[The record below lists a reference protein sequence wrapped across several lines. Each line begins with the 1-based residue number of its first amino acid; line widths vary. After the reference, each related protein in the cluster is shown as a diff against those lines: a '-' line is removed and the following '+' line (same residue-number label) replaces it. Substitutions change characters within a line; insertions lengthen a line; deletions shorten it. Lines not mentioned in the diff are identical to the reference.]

1 MNRLSVRWFR
11 NVVLAASL
19 TAVCWAT
26 WHHYRLFF
34 SHNTIQELQEIS
46 IGDVVHLAGVV
57 TCIDPVGERFWLQ
70 DDTGTIAIEEP
81 PGILGI
87 KTGESITVEATK
99 TAHYDAVLGPSSV
112 ALKNVKVIFTRG
124 RVLLQ
129 QPPFV
134 VPANLPEGDKSGTRI
149 QTTAIVRGI
158 STDSHSRVHL
168 AMAEFGD
175 EAEVILPRSD
185 AGLSQLVDAK
195 VHVIGVPEELR
206 DSYGAVVSRRIWVN
220 TSEDVQIEQAA
231 PQRSPL
237 YSIQDIYNNPAIRS
251 GHRLRVRGQVVARPS
266 PDSVLL
272 EDQWGAILCQI
283 LASQTIPIGSS
294 VEMAGFPS
302 RNGLRIDLSHG
313 QATEIPSTQLASTKT
328 TGIRVKEIQTVAAI
342 RDLPGARASL
352 ALPVRISGVITY
364 NDSEW
369 RQLYLQDATGGIY
382 IKYSGARTELHAG
395 EKVTVVGLT
404 NAGDFAPVI
413 VAPKF
418 LIEGPA
424 ALPSPLP
431 VTAIEVAGGMLDSQ
445 FVQVEGVIH
454 PVKIG
459 EEAAHL
465 FTFELHSS
473 LGQIHVYT
481 SFLPTYVERVRQL
494 EDARVSIRGVF
505 GTVFNSH
512 RQLIGYQL
520 LITSPQDIQ
529 VIDPAVQ
536 KPFELMPTPMGELLR
551 FSHQSRAG
559 HRVKVKGSVVMVDR
573 DSLYVEDDS
582 GGVEVYGDTGSL
594 KLGDLVEA
602 LGYPSLVG
610 RYSPV
615 IADAVFRPLGRK
627 VWTFAKTA
635 TVESILQGQ
644 YDSQLVSIEGKLLA
658 SIDGPSGKSLL
669 LQSGIHTFVAELNTT
684 DSGAEGWLPKEG
696 SVLRLTGICSAQVD
710 PNKLYLF
717 LQQQP
722 VSFKILLRSP
732 SDVTLVKAAPF
743 WNLRHAFVVLVTFAL
758 VILVVLVWVST
769 LRRRVRIQRL
779 ALQKA
784 AETAQAIEDLS
795 TAIREVST
803 EQRFNTKVSVRGS
816 EEIARLVVGFN
827 GMLSEL
833 QRSEQANGEAEAKL
847 QQQALTDELTGLPNR
862 RHLSDH
868 LSQSLAAAKRHN
880 TRMALL
886 CIDLDGFKLVNDSLG
901 HTAGDVLLVQVA
913 ERLCSRIRKSDILA
927 RFGGDEFTVVL
938 NCIKRKDDAQT
949 VAESLL
955 EGLRRPFYIEGQ
967 EITIGA
973 SIGICTFP
981 DHASDEMDLLQQA
994 DSAMYAAKRSGKNHA
1009 VFFTQD
1015 LGDSVRE
1022 RMTLEHQL
1030 RRALEDASITV
1041 HYQPEF
1047 DLVSD
1052 RLVRFEALARW
1063 THPTLGTIPPSKFIP
1078 VAEES
1083 GLIVRLG
1090 NYIMERA
1097 CAEAVGWQSLAD
1109 HPIQVAVNVSSVQ
1122 FARDSFVDEVAETL
1136 KRTGLKPN
1144 LLQIELTESAMLVG
1158 FERAAESMHR
1168 LRSIG
1173 VSFAIDDFGT
1183 GYSCLSYLPELGFDA
1198 LKIDRSFVK
1207 DLIERPETKAIV
1219 RSLVTLA
1226 QDLGM
1231 RVVAEGIETP
1241 EQLKLIKDMGGN
1253 EAQGYLLGRP
1263 APDTVAMLLLDLTL
1277 AQNNNVEST
1286 TTQNCNRIGDS
1297 NRRAS
1302 FQEVGHANV

>member
-1 MNRLSVRWFR
+1 MLG
-11 NVVLAASL
+11 ASL
-19 TAVCWAT
+19 VAVCWAT
-26 WHHYRLFF
+26 WHHFRLFF
-34 SHNTIQELQEIS
+34 SHNSIQELQEIP
-46 IGDVVHLAGVV
+46 IGDVVHLVGVV
-57 TCIDPVGERFWLQ
+57 TYIDPVGERFWLQ
-70 DDTGTIAIEEP
+70 DDTGAIAVNEP
-81 PGILGI
+81 PGILGVD
-87 KTGESITVEATK
+87 TGESITVEATK
-99 TAHYDAVLGPSSV
+99 TAHYDAFLGPSSV
-112 ALKNVKVIFTRG
+112 ALKNVKVIVTRG
-124 RVLLQ
+124 RVPLQ
-129 QPPFV
+129 RPPFV
-134 VPANLPEGDKSGTRI
+134 VPADLPEGEKSGTRI
-149 QTTAIVRGI
+149 QTTAIVRGV
-158 STDSHSRVHL
+158 STDSHSRAHL
-168 AMAEFGD
+168 AIAEFGD
-175 EAEVILPRSD
+175 EAELILPRSD

-195 VHVIGVPEELR
+195 MHVIGVPEELR
-206 DSYGAVVSRRIWVN
+206 NRYGTVVSRRIWVSTN
-220 TSEDVQIEQAA
+220 EDVQIEEPA
-231 PQRSPL
+231 PHHSPL
-237 YSIQDIYNNPAIRS
+237 YSIQEIYNNPAVRS
-251 GHRLRVRGQVVARPS
+251 GHRLRVRGQLVAKPS

-272 EDQWGAILCQI
+272 EDRWGAIQCQI

-294 VEMAGFPS
+294 VEVAGFPS
-302 RNGLRIDLSHG
+302 RTGLRIDLSHA
-313 QATEIPSTQLASTKT
+313 QATEIPPTQLASTKT
-328 TGIRVKEIQTVAAI
+328 TGIRVKEIQTVAAV
-342 RDLPGARASL
+342 RELSGARASL

-395 EKVTVVGLT
+395 ERVTVMGLT

-418 LIEGPA
+418 LIEGVG

-431 VTAIEVAGGMLDSQ
+431 VTAIEAAGGMRDSQ
-445 FVQVEGVIH
+445 FVQVQGVIH

-465 FTFELHSS
+465 FTFELYSS
-473 LGQIHVYT
+473 FGQIHVYT
-481 SFLPTYVERVRQL
+481 SSLPSNVQRLRQL

-520 LITSPQDIQ
+520 LITSPEDIQ
-529 VIDPAVQ
+529 VIEPAVQ
-536 KPFELMPTPMGELLR
+536 KPFELMPTPIGALLR
-551 FSHQSRAG
+551 FSHQARPG
-559 HRVKVKGSVVMVDR
+559 HRVKVKGWVVMVGR
-573 DSLYVEDDS
+573 DSLYVQDDS
-582 GGVEVYGDTGSL
+582 GGVEVYGDIASL
-594 KLGDLVEA
+594 QLGDLVEA

-615 IADAVFRPLGRK
+615 ITDAVFRPQGRK
-627 VWTFAKTA
+627 VPTFAKTA

-669 LQSGIHTFVAELNTT
+669 LQSGIHTFAAELNTT

-758 VILVVLVWVST
+758 VILAALERVSA
-769 LRRRVRIQRL
+769 LRRRVRVQRL

-784 AETAQAIEDLS
+784 AETGKAIEDLS
-795 TAIREVST
+795 NAMREVSSRQ
-803 EQRFNTKVSVRGS
+803 EFNTKVSVRGS
-816 EEIARLVVGFN
+816 EEVARLVVGFN

-833 QRSEQANGEAEAKL
+833 QKSEQANREAEAKL

-880 TRMALL
+880 TTMALL
-886 CIDLDGFKLVNDSLG
+886 YIDLDGFKLVNDSLG

-913 ERLCSRIRKSDILA
+913 ERLYSRIRKSDILT

-938 NCIKRKDDAQT
+938 NCIKRKEDAQT

-955 EGLRRPFYIEGQ
+955 ETLARPFYIEGQ

-981 DHASDEMDLLQQA
+981 DHANDEMDLLQQA

-1015 LGDSVRE
+1015 LGNSIRE
-1022 RMTLEHQL
+1022 RMTLENQL
-1030 RRALEDASITV
+1030 RRALEDASIAV

-1047 DLVSD
+1047 DLVSG

-1083 GLIVRLG
+1083 GLIVPLG

-1097 CAEAVGWQSLAD
+1097 CAEAVGWQSLAG

-1122 FARDSFVDEVAETL
+1122 FARDSFVDEVTETL
-1136 KRTGLKPN
+1136 RRTGLKPN

-1158 FERAAESMHR
+1158 FERSAESMHS

-1231 RVVAEGIETP
+1231 RVIAEGIETP

-1263 APDTVAMLLLDLTL
+1263 TPDPVVMLRADLAL

-1286 TTQNCNRIGDS
+1286 
-1297 NRRAS
+1297 A
-1302 FQEVGHANV
+1302 A

>member
-1 MNRLSVRWFR
+1 MNRLGASPFR
-11 NVVLAASL
+11 NAVLAASL
-19 TAVCWAT
+19 VAVCWAT
-26 WHHYRLFF
+26 WHHFRLFF
-34 SHNTIQELQEIS
+34 SHNTIQELQEIP
-46 IGDVVHLAGVV
+46 IGDVVHLVGVV
-57 TCIDPVGERFWLQ
+57 TYIDPVGERFWLQ
-70 DDTGTIAIEEP
+70 DDTGAIAIKEP
-81 PGILGI
+81 PGILGVNA
-87 KTGESITVEATK
+87 GESITVEATK

-112 ALKNVKVIFTRG
+112 ALKNVKVIFTHG

-134 VPANLPEGDKSGTRI
+134 APTDLPEGNKSGTRI

-158 STDSHSRVHL
+158 STDPHSRAHL
-168 AMAEFGD
+168 AIAEFGD
-175 EAEVILPRSD
+175 PAELILPQSD

-195 VHVIGVPEELR
+195 VRVIGVPEVLR
-206 DSYGAVVSRRIWVN
+206 DSYGAVVSRRVWVSTN
-220 TSEDVQIEQAA
+220 EDVRIEQTA
-231 PQRSPL
+231 PHHSPL
-237 YSIQDIYNNPAIRS
+237 YSIQEIYDNPAVRS

-272 EDQWGAILCQI
+272 EDRWGAIQCQI

-294 VEMAGFPS
+294 VEVAGFPS
-302 RNGLRIDLSHG
+302 RTGLRIDLSHA

-328 TGIRVKEIQTVAAI
+328 TGIRVKEIQTVAAV
-342 RDLPGARASL
+342 RELPGARASL

-418 LIEGPA
+418 LIEGA
-424 ALPSPLP
+424 APLPSPLP
-431 VTAIEVAGGMLDSQ
+431 VTGIDAAGGMRDSQ
-445 FVQVEGVIH
+445 FVQVQGVIH

-465 FTFELHSS
+465 FTFELYSS
-473 LGQIHVYT
+473 FGQIHVYT
-481 SFLPTYVERVRQL
+481 SSLPSYVEKLRQL
-494 EDARVSIRGVF
+494 EDARVSIHGVF

-520 LITSPQDIQ
+520 LITSPEDIQ
-529 VIDPAVQ
+529 VIEPAVQ
-536 KPFELMPTPMGELLR
+536 KPFELMPTPIDELLR
-551 FSHQSRAG
+551 FSHQARPG

-573 DSLYVEDDS
+573 DSLYVQDDS
-582 GGVEVYGDTGSL
+582 GGVEVYGDIASL
-594 KLGDLVEA
+594 QVGDLVEA

-615 IADAVFRPLGRK
+615 ITDAVFRPLGRK
-627 VWTFAKTA
+627 VPTFAKTA
-635 TVESILQGQ
+635 TVESILQGR

-669 LQSGIHTFVAELNTT
+669 LQSGLHTFVAELKTT

-710 PNKLYLF
+710 PNKLYLL

-743 WNLRHAFVVLVTFAL
+743 WNLQHAFLVLVTFAL
-758 VILVVLVWVST
+758 AILVALVWVSA
-769 LRRRVRIQRL
+769 LRRRVRVQRL

-784 AETAQAIEDLS
+784 AETAKAIEDLS
-795 TAIREVST
+795 NAMREVSIR
-803 EQRFNTKVSVRGS
+803 QKFNTKVSVRGS
-816 EEIARLVVGFN
+816 EEVAQLVVGFN

-833 QRSEQANGEAEAKL
+833 QRSEQANREAEANL
-847 QQQALTDELTGLPNR
+847 QQQALTDKLTGLPNR
-862 RHLSDH
+862 RHLSEH

-880 TRMALL
+880 TTMALL
-886 CIDLDGFKLVNDSLG
+886 YIDLDGFKLVNDSLG
-901 HTAGDVLLVQVA
+901 HTAGDILLVQVA

-938 NCIKRKDDAQT
+938 NCIKRKDDAHT

-955 EGLRRPFYIEGQ
+955 EALARPFYIEGQ

-973 SIGICTFP
+973 SIGISTFP
-981 DHASDEMDLLQQA
+981 DHANDEMDLLQQA
-994 DSAMYAAKRSGKNHA
+994 DSAMYAAKRTGKNHA

-1015 LGDSVRE
+1015 LGNSVRE
-1022 RMTLEHQL
+1022 RMTLENQL
-1030 RRALEDASITV
+1030 RRALEDASIAV

-1047 DLVSD
+1047 DLVSG

-1083 GLIVRLG
+1083 GLIVPLG

-1097 CAEAVGWQSLAD
+1097 CAEAVGWQSFAG

-1122 FARDSFVDEVAETL
+1122 FARDSFVDEVTETL
-1136 KRTGLKPN
+1136 RRTGLKPN

-1158 FERAAESMHR
+1158 FERAAESTQR

-1231 RVVAEGIETP
+1231 RVIAEGIETP

-1263 APDTVAMLLLDLTL
+1263 TPDPVAQLKVCL
-1277 AQNNNVEST
+1277 AKIRSGRQAALS
-1286 TTQNCNRIGDS
+1286 S
-1297 NRRAS
+1297 A
-1302 FQEVGHANV
+1302 

>member
-1 MNRLSVRWFR
+1 MNRLGASPFR
-11 NVVLAASL
+11 NAVLAASL
-19 TAVCWAT
+19 VAVCWAT
-26 WHHYRLFF
+26 WHHFRLFF
-34 SHNTIQELQEIS
+34 SHNTIQELQEIP
-46 IGDVVHLAGVV
+46 IGDVVHLVGVV
-57 TCIDPVGERFWLQ
+57 TCVDPVGERFWLQ
-70 DDTGTIAIEEP
+70 DDTGAIAIKEP
-81 PGILGI
+81 PGILGVNA
-87 KTGESITVEATK
+87 GESITVEATK

-112 ALKNVKVIFTRG
+112 ALKNVKVIFTHG

-134 VPANLPEGDKSGTRI
+134 APTDLPEGNKSGTRI

-158 STDSHSRVHL
+158 STDPHSRARL
-168 AMAEFGD
+168 AIAEFGD
-175 EAEVILPRSD
+175 PAELILPQSD

-195 VHVIGVPEELR
+195 VRVIGVPEVLR
-206 DSYGAVVSRRIWVN
+206 DSYGAVVSRRVWVSTN
-220 TSEDVQIEQAA
+220 EDVRIEQTA
-231 PQRSPL
+231 PHHSPL
-237 YSIQDIYNNPAIRS
+237 YSIQEIYDNPSVRS

-272 EDQWGAILCQI
+272 EDRWGAIQCQI

-294 VEMAGFPS
+294 VEVAGFPS
-302 RNGLRIDLSHG
+302 RTGLRIDLSHA

-328 TGIRVKEIQTVAAI
+328 TGIRVKEIQTVAAV
-342 RDLPGARASL
+342 RELPGARASL

-418 LIEGPA
+418 LIEGA
-424 ALPSPLP
+424 APLPSPLP
-431 VTAIEVAGGMLDSQ
+431 VTGIDAAGGMRDSQ
-445 FVQVEGVIH
+445 FVQVQGVIH

-465 FTFELHSS
+465 FTFELYSS
-473 LGQIHVYT
+473 FGQIHVYT
-481 SFLPTYVERVRQL
+481 SSLPSYVEQLRHL
-494 EDARVSIRGVF
+494 EDARVSIHGVF

-520 LITSPQDIQ
+520 LITSPEDIQ
-529 VIDPAVQ
+529 VIEPAVQ
-536 KPFELMPTPMGELLR
+536 KPFELMPTPIDELLR
-551 FSHQSRAG
+551 FSHQARPG

-573 DSLYVEDDS
+573 DSLYVQDDS
-582 GGVEVYGDTGSL
+582 GGVEVYGDIASL
-594 KLGDLVEA
+594 QVGDLVEA

-615 IADAVFRPLGRK
+615 ITDAVFRPLGRK
-627 VWTFAKTA
+627 VPTFAKTA
-635 TVESILQGQ
+635 TVESILQGR

-669 LQSGIHTFVAELNTT
+669 LQSGLHTFVAELKTT

-710 PNKLYLF
+710 PNKLYLL

-743 WNLRHAFVVLVTFAL
+743 WNLQHAFLVLVTFAL
-758 VILVVLVWVST
+758 AILVALVWVSA
-769 LRRRVRIQRL
+769 LRRRVRVQRL

-784 AETAQAIEDLS
+784 AETAKAIEDLS
-795 TAIREVST
+795 NAMREVSIR
-803 EQRFNTKVSVRGS
+803 QKFNTKVSVRGS
-816 EEIARLVVGFN
+816 EEVAQLVVGFN

-833 QRSEQANGEAEAKL
+833 QRSEQANREAEANL
-847 QQQALTDELTGLPNR
+847 QQQALTDKLTGLPNR
-862 RHLSDH
+862 RHLSEH

-880 TRMALL
+880 TTMALL
-886 CIDLDGFKLVNDSLG
+886 YIDLDGFKLVNDSLG
-901 HTAGDVLLVQVA
+901 HTAGDILLVQVA

-938 NCIKRKDDAQT
+938 NCIKRKDDAHT

-955 EGLRRPFYIEGQ
+955 EALARPFYIEGQ

-973 SIGICTFP
+973 SIGISTFP
-981 DHASDEMDLLQQA
+981 DHANDEMDLLQQA
-994 DSAMYAAKRSGKNHA
+994 DSAMYAAKRTGKNHA

-1015 LGDSVRE
+1015 LGNSVRE
-1022 RMTLEHQL
+1022 RMTLENQL
-1030 RRALEDASITV
+1030 RRALEDASIAV

-1047 DLVSD
+1047 DLVSG

-1083 GLIVRLG
+1083 GLIVPLG

-1097 CAEAVGWQSLAD
+1097 CAEAVGWQSFAG
-1109 HPIQVAVNVSSVQ
+1109 HPVQVAVNVSSVQ
-1122 FARDSFVDEVAETL
+1122 FARDSFVDEVTETL
-1136 KRTGLKPN
+1136 RRTGLKPN

-1158 FERAAESMHR
+1158 FERAAESMQR

-1231 RVVAEGIETP
+1231 RVIAEGIETP

-1263 APDTVAMLLLDLTL
+1263 TPDPVAQLKVCL
-1277 AQNNNVEST
+1277 AKIRSGRQAALS
-1286 TTQNCNRIGDS
+1286 S
-1297 NRRAS
+1297 A
-1302 FQEVGHANV
+1302 

>member
-1 MNRLSVRWFR
+1 MNRLGASPFR
-11 NVVLAASL
+11 NAVLAASL
-19 TAVCWAT
+19 VAVCWAT
-26 WHHYRLFF
+26 WHHFRLFF
-34 SHNTIQELQEIS
+34 SHNTIQELQEIP
-46 IGDVVHLAGVV
+46 IGDVVHLVGVV
-57 TCIDPVGERFWLQ
+57 TCVDPVGERFWLQ
-70 DDTGTIAIEEP
+70 DDTGAIAIKEL
-81 PGILGI
+81 PGILGVNA
-87 KTGESITVEATK
+87 GESITVEATK

-112 ALKNVKVIFTRG
+112 ALKNVKIIFTHG

-134 VPANLPEGDKSGTRI
+134 APTDLPEGNKSGTRI

-158 STDSHSRVHL
+158 STDPHSRAHL
-168 AMAEFGD
+168 AIAEFGD
-175 EAEVILPRSD
+175 PAELILPRSD

-195 VHVIGVPEELR
+195 VRVIGVPEVLR
-206 DSYGAVVSRRIWVN
+206 DSYGAVVSRRVWVSTN
-220 TSEDVQIEQAA
+220 EDVRIEQTA
-231 PQRSPL
+231 PHHSPL
-237 YSIQDIYNNPAIRS
+237 YSIQEIYDNPSVRS

-272 EDQWGAILCQI
+272 EDRWGAIQCQI

-294 VEMAGFPS
+294 VEVAGFPS
-302 RNGLRIDLSHG
+302 RTGLRIDLSHA

-328 TGIRVKEIQTVAAI
+328 TGIRVKEIQTVAAV
-342 RDLPGARASL
+342 RELPGARASL

-418 LIEGPA
+418 LIEGA
-424 ALPSPLP
+424 APLPSPLP
-431 VTAIEVAGGMLDSQ
+431 VTGIDAAGGMRDSQ
-445 FVQVEGVIH
+445 FVQVQGVIH

-465 FTFELHSS
+465 FTFELYSS
-473 LGQIHVYT
+473 FGQIHVYT
-481 SFLPTYVERVRQL
+481 SSLPSYVEKLRQL
-494 EDARVSIRGVF
+494 EDARVSIHGVF

-520 LITSPQDIQ
+520 LITSPEDIQ
-529 VIDPAVQ
+529 VIEPAVQ
-536 KPFELMPTPMGELLR
+536 KPFELMPTPIDELLR
-551 FSHQSRAG
+551 FSHQARAG

-573 DSLYVEDDS
+573 DSLYVQDDS
-582 GGVEVYGDTGSL
+582 GGVEVYGDIASL
-594 KLGDLVEA
+594 QVGDLVEA

-615 IADAVFRPLGRK
+615 ITDAVFRPLGRK
-627 VWTFAKTA
+627 VPTFAKTA
-635 TVESILQGQ
+635 TVESILQGR

-669 LQSGIHTFVAELNTT
+669 LQSGLHTFVAELKTT

-710 PNKLYLF
+710 PNKLYLL

-743 WNLRHAFVVLVTFAL
+743 WNLQHAFLVLVTFAL
-758 VILVVLVWVST
+758 AILVALVWVSA
-769 LRRRVRIQRL
+769 LRRRVRVQRL

-784 AETAQAIEDLS
+784 AETAKAIEDLS
-795 TAIREVST
+795 NAMREVSIR
-803 EQRFNTKVSVRGS
+803 QKFNTKVSVRGS
-816 EEIARLVVGFN
+816 EEVAQLVVGFN

-833 QRSEQANGEAEAKL
+833 QRSEQANREAEANL
-847 QQQALTDELTGLPNR
+847 QQQALTDKLTGLPNR
-862 RHLSDH
+862 RHLSEH

-880 TRMALL
+880 TTMALL
-886 CIDLDGFKLVNDSLG
+886 YIDLDGFKLVNDSLG
-901 HTAGDVLLVQVA
+901 HTAGDILLVQVA

-938 NCIKRKDDAQT
+938 NCIKRKDDAHT

-955 EGLRRPFYIEGQ
+955 EALARPFYIEGQ

-973 SIGICTFP
+973 SIGISTFP
-981 DHASDEMDLLQQA
+981 DHANDEMDLLQQA
-994 DSAMYAAKRSGKNHA
+994 DSAMYAAKRTGKNHA

-1015 LGDSVRE
+1015 LGNSVRE
-1022 RMTLEHQL
+1022 RMTLENQL
-1030 RRALEDASITV
+1030 RRALEDASIAV

-1047 DLVSD
+1047 DLVSG

-1083 GLIVRLG
+1083 GLIVPLG

-1097 CAEAVGWQSLAD
+1097 CAEAVGWQSFAG

-1122 FARDSFVDEVAETL
+1122 FARDSFVDEVTETL
-1136 KRTGLKPN
+1136 RRTGLKPN

-1158 FERAAESMHR
+1158 FERAAESMQR

-1231 RVVAEGIETP
+1231 RVIAEGIETP

-1263 APDTVAMLLLDLTL
+1263 TPDPVAQLKVCL
-1277 AQNNNVEST
+1277 AKIRSGRQAALS
-1286 TTQNCNRIGDS
+1286 S
-1297 NRRAS
+1297 A
-1302 FQEVGHANV
+1302 

>member
-1 MNRLSVRWFR
+1 MNRLGASPFR
-11 NVVLAASL
+11 NAVLAASL
-19 TAVCWAT
+19 VAVCWAT
-26 WHHYRLFF
+26 WHHFRLFF
-34 SHNTIQELQEIS
+34 SHNTIQELQEIP
-46 IGDVVHLAGVV
+46 IGDVVHLVGVV
-57 TCIDPVGERFWLQ
+57 TYIDPVGERFWLQ
-70 DDTGTIAIEEP
+70 DDTGAIAIKEP
-81 PGILGI
+81 PGILGVNA
-87 KTGESITVEATK
+87 GESITVEATK

-134 VPANLPEGDKSGTRI
+134 APTDLPEGNKSGTRI

-158 STDSHSRVHL
+158 STDPHSRAHL
-168 AMAEFGD
+168 AIAEFGD
-175 EAEVILPRSD
+175 PAELILPQSD

-195 VHVIGVPEELR
+195 VRVIGVPEVLR
-206 DSYGAVVSRRIWVN
+206 DSYGAVVSRRVWVSTN
-220 TSEDVQIEQAA
+220 EDVRIEQTA
-231 PQRSPL
+231 PHHSPL
-237 YSIQDIYNNPAIRS
+237 YSIQEIYDNPAVRS

-272 EDQWGAILCQI
+272 EDRWGAIQCQI

-294 VEMAGFPS
+294 VEVAGFPS
-302 RNGLRIDLSHG
+302 RTGLRIDLSHA

-328 TGIRVKEIQTVAAI
+328 TGIRVKEIQTVAAV
-342 RDLPGARASL
+342 RELPGARASL

-418 LIEGPA
+418 LIEGA
-424 ALPSPLP
+424 APLPSPLP
-431 VTAIEVAGGMLDSQ
+431 VTGIDAAGGMRDSQ
-445 FVQVEGVIH
+445 FVQVQGVIH

-465 FTFELHSS
+465 FTFELYSS
-473 LGQIHVYT
+473 FGQIHVYT
-481 SFLPTYVERVRQL
+481 SSLPSYVEKLRQL
-494 EDARVSIRGVF
+494 EDARVSIHGVF

-520 LITSPQDIQ
+520 LITSPEDIQ
-529 VIDPAVQ
+529 VIEPAVK
-536 KPFELMPTPMGELLR
+536 KPFELMPTPIDELLR
-551 FSHQSRAG
+551 FSHQARPG

-573 DSLYVEDDS
+573 DSLYVQDDS
-582 GGVEVYGDTGSL
+582 GGVEVYGDIASL
-594 KLGDLVEA
+594 QVGDLVEA

-615 IADAVFRPLGRK
+615 ITDAVFRPLGRK
-627 VWTFAKTA
+627 VPTFAKTA
-635 TVESILQGQ
+635 TVESILQGR

-669 LQSGIHTFVAELNTT
+669 LQSGLHTFVAELKTT

-710 PNKLYLF
+710 PNKLYLL

-743 WNLRHAFVVLVTFAL
+743 WNLQHAFLVLVTFAL
-758 VILVVLVWVST
+758 AILVALVWVSA
-769 LRRRVRIQRL
+769 LRRRVRVQRL

-784 AETAQAIEDLS
+784 AETAKAIEDLS
-795 TAIREVST
+795 NAMREVSIR
-803 EQRFNTKVSVRGS
+803 QKFNTKVSVRGS
-816 EEIARLVVGFN
+816 EEVAQLVVGFN

-833 QRSEQANGEAEAKL
+833 QRSEQANREAEANL
-847 QQQALTDELTGLPNR
+847 QQQALTDKLTGLPNR
-862 RHLSDH
+862 RHLSEH

-880 TRMALL
+880 TTMALL
-886 CIDLDGFKLVNDSLG
+886 YIDLDGFKLVNDSLG
-901 HTAGDVLLVQVA
+901 HTAGDILLVQVA

-938 NCIKRKDDAQT
+938 NCIKRKDDAHT

-955 EGLRRPFYIEGQ
+955 EALARPFYIEGQ

-973 SIGICTFP
+973 SIGISTFP
-981 DHASDEMDLLQQA
+981 DHANDEMDLLQQA
-994 DSAMYAAKRSGKNHA
+994 DSAMYAAKRTGKNHA

-1015 LGDSVRE
+1015 LGNSVRE
-1022 RMTLEHQL
+1022 RMTLENQL
-1030 RRALEDASITV
+1030 RRALEDASIAV

-1047 DLVSD
+1047 DLVSG

-1083 GLIVRLG
+1083 GLIVPLG

-1097 CAEAVGWQSLAD
+1097 CAEAVGWQSFAG

-1122 FARDSFVDEVAETL
+1122 FARDSFVDEVTETL
-1136 KRTGLKPN
+1136 RRTGLKPN

-1158 FERAAESMHR
+1158 FERAAESTQR

-1231 RVVAEGIETP
+1231 RVIAEGIETP

-1263 APDTVAMLLLDLTL
+1263 TPDPVAQLKVCL
-1277 AQNNNVEST
+1277 AKIRSGRQAALS
-1286 TTQNCNRIGDS
+1286 S
-1297 NRRAS
+1297 A
-1302 FQEVGHANV
+1302 

>member
-1 MNRLSVRWFR
+1 
-11 NVVLAASL
+11 
-19 TAVCWAT
+19 
-26 WHHYRLFF
+26 
-34 SHNTIQELQEIS
+34 
-46 IGDVVHLAGVV
+46 
-57 TCIDPVGERFWLQ
+57 
-70 DDTGTIAIEEP
+70 
-81 PGILGI
+81 
-87 KTGESITVEATK
+87 
-99 TAHYDAVLGPSSV
+99 
-112 ALKNVKVIFTRG
+112 
-124 RVLLQ
+124 
-129 QPPFV
+129 
-134 VPANLPEGDKSGTRI
+134 
-149 QTTAIVRGI
+149 
-158 STDSHSRVHL
+158 
-168 AMAEFGD
+168 
-175 EAEVILPRSD
+175 
-185 AGLSQLVDAK
+185 
-195 VHVIGVPEELR
+195 
-206 DSYGAVVSRRIWVN
+206 
-220 TSEDVQIEQAA
+220 
-231 PQRSPL
+231 
-237 YSIQDIYNNPAIRS
+237 
-251 GHRLRVRGQVVARPS
+251 VRGQVVARPS

-272 EDQWGAILCQI
+272 EDRWGAIQCQI

-294 VEMAGFPS
+294 VEVAGFPS
-302 RNGLRIDLSHG
+302 RTGLRIDLSHA

-328 TGIRVKEIQTVAAI
+328 TGIRVKEIQTVAAV
-342 RDLPGARASL
+342 RELPGARASL

-418 LIEGPA
+418 LIEGA
-424 ALPSPLP
+424 APLPSPLP
-431 VTAIEVAGGMLDSQ
+431 VTGIDAAGGMRDSQ
-445 FVQVEGVIH
+445 FVQVQGVIH

-465 FTFELHSS
+465 FTFELYSS
-473 LGQIHVYT
+473 FGQIHVYT
-481 SFLPTYVERVRQL
+481 SSLPSYVEKLRQL
-494 EDARVSIRGVF
+494 EDARVSIHGVF

-520 LITSPQDIQ
+520 LITSPEDIQ
-529 VIDPAVQ
+529 VIEPAVQ
-536 KPFELMPTPMGELLR
+536 KPFELMPTPIDELLR
-551 FSHQSRAG
+551 FSHQARAG

-573 DSLYVEDDS
+573 DSLYVQDDS
-582 GGVEVYGDTGSL
+582 GGVEVYGDIASL
-594 KLGDLVEA
+594 QVGDLVEA

-615 IADAVFRPLGRK
+615 ITDAVFRPLGRK
-627 VWTFAKTA
+627 VPTFAKTA
-635 TVESILQGQ
+635 TVESILQGR

-669 LQSGIHTFVAELNTT
+669 LQSGLHTFVAELKTT

-710 PNKLYLF
+710 PNKLYLL

-743 WNLRHAFVVLVTFAL
+743 WNLQHAFLVLVTFAL
-758 VILVVLVWVST
+758 AILVALVWVSA
-769 LRRRVRIQRL
+769 LRRRVRVQRL

-784 AETAQAIEDLS
+784 AETAKAIEDLS
-795 TAIREVST
+795 NAMREVSIR
-803 EQRFNTKVSVRGS
+803 QKFNTKVSVRGS
-816 EEIARLVVGFN
+816 EEVAQLVVGFN

-833 QRSEQANGEAEAKL
+833 QRSEQANREAEANL
-847 QQQALTDELTGLPNR
+847 QQQALTDKLTGLPNR
-862 RHLSDH
+862 RHLSEH

-880 TRMALL
+880 TTMALL
-886 CIDLDGFKLVNDSLG
+886 YIDLDGFKLVNDSLG
-901 HTAGDVLLVQVA
+901 HTAGDILLVQVA

-938 NCIKRKDDAQT
+938 NCIKRKDDAHT

-955 EGLRRPFYIEGQ
+955 EALARPFYIEGQ

-973 SIGICTFP
+973 SIGISTFP
-981 DHASDEMDLLQQA
+981 DHANDEMDLLQQA
-994 DSAMYAAKRSGKNHA
+994 DSAMYAAKRTGKNHA

-1015 LGDSVRE
+1015 LGNSVRE
-1022 RMTLEHQL
+1022 RMTLENQL
-1030 RRALEDASITV
+1030 RRALEDASIAV

-1047 DLVSD
+1047 DLVSG

-1083 GLIVRLG
+1083 GLIVPLG

-1097 CAEAVGWQSLAD
+1097 CAEAVGWQSFAG

-1122 FARDSFVDEVAETL
+1122 FARDSFVDEVTETL
-1136 KRTGLKPN
+1136 RRTGLKPN

-1158 FERAAESMHR
+1158 FERAAESMQR

-1231 RVVAEGIETP
+1231 RVIAEGIETP

-1263 APDTVAMLLLDLTL
+1263 TPDPVAQLKVCL
-1277 AQNNNVEST
+1277 AKIRSGRQAALS
-1286 TTQNCNRIGDS
+1286 S
-1297 NRRAS
+1297 A
-1302 FQEVGHANV
+1302 

>member
-1 MNRLSVRWFR
+1 MNRLGASPFR
-11 NVVLAASL
+11 NAVLAASL
-19 TAVCWAT
+19 VAVCWAT
-26 WHHYRLFF
+26 WHHFRLFF
-34 SHNTIQELQEIS
+34 SHNTIQELQEIP
-46 IGDVVHLAGVV
+46 IGDVVHLVGVV
-57 TCIDPVGERFWLQ
+57 TYIDPVGERFWLQ
-70 DDTGTIAIEEP
+70 DDTGAIAIKEP
-81 PGILGI
+81 PGILGVNA
-87 KTGESITVEATK
+87 GESITVEATK

-134 VPANLPEGDKSGTRI
+134 APTDLPEGNKSGTRI

-158 STDSHSRVHL
+158 STDPHSRAHL
-168 AMAEFGD
+168 AIAEFGD
-175 EAEVILPRSD
+175 PAELILPQSD

-195 VHVIGVPEELR
+195 VRVIGVPEVLR
-206 DSYGAVVSRRIWVN
+206 DSYGAVVSRRVWVSTN
-220 TSEDVQIEQAA
+220 EDVRIEQTA
-231 PQRSPL
+231 PHHSPL
-237 YSIQDIYNNPAIRS
+237 YSIQEIYDNPSVRS

-272 EDQWGAILCQI
+272 EDRWGAIQCQI

-294 VEMAGFPS
+294 VEVAGFPS
-302 RNGLRIDLSHG
+302 RTGLRIDLSHA

-328 TGIRVKEIQTVAAI
+328 TGIRVKEIQTVAAV
-342 RDLPGARASL
+342 RELPGARASL

-418 LIEGPA
+418 LIEGA
-424 ALPSPLP
+424 APLPSPLP
-431 VTAIEVAGGMLDSQ
+431 VTGIDAAGGMRDSQ
-445 FVQVEGVIH
+445 FVQVQGVIH

-465 FTFELHSS
+465 FTFELYSS
-473 LGQIHVYT
+473 FGQIHVYT
-481 SFLPTYVERVRQL
+481 SSLPSYVEKLRQL
-494 EDARVSIRGVF
+494 EDARVSIHGVF

-520 LITSPQDIQ
+520 LITSPEDIQ
-529 VIDPAVQ
+529 VIEPAVK
-536 KPFELMPTPMGELLR
+536 KPFELMPTPIDELLR
-551 FSHQSRAG
+551 FSHQARPG

-573 DSLYVEDDS
+573 DSLYVQDDS
-582 GGVEVYGDTGSL
+582 GGVEVYGDIASL
-594 KLGDLVEA
+594 QVGDLVEA

-615 IADAVFRPLGRK
+615 ITDAVFRPLGRK
-627 VWTFAKTA
+627 VPTFAKTA
-635 TVESILQGQ
+635 TVESILQGR

-669 LQSGIHTFVAELNTT
+669 LQSGLHTFVAELKTT

-710 PNKLYLF
+710 PNKLYLL

-743 WNLRHAFVVLVTFAL
+743 WNLQHAFLVLVTFAL
-758 VILVVLVWVST
+758 AILVALVWVSA
-769 LRRRVRIQRL
+769 LRRRVRVQRL

-784 AETAQAIEDLS
+784 AETAKAIEDLS
-795 TAIREVST
+795 NAMREVSIR
-803 EQRFNTKVSVRGS
+803 QKFNTKVSVRGS
-816 EEIARLVVGFN
+816 EEVAQLVVGFN

-833 QRSEQANGEAEAKL
+833 QRSEQANREAEANL
-847 QQQALTDELTGLPNR
+847 QQQALTDKLTGLPNR
-862 RHLSDH
+862 RHLSEH

-880 TRMALL
+880 TTMALL
-886 CIDLDGFKLVNDSLG
+886 YIDLDGFKLVNDSLG
-901 HTAGDVLLVQVA
+901 HTAGDILLVQVA

-938 NCIKRKDDAQT
+938 NCIKRKDDAHT

-955 EGLRRPFYIEGQ
+955 EALARPFYIEGQ

-973 SIGICTFP
+973 SIGISTFP
-981 DHASDEMDLLQQA
+981 DHANDEMDLLQQA
-994 DSAMYAAKRSGKNHA
+994 DSAMYAAKRTGKNHA

-1015 LGDSVRE
+1015 LGNSVRE
-1022 RMTLEHQL
+1022 RMTLENQL
-1030 RRALEDASITV
+1030 RRALEDASIAV

-1047 DLVSD
+1047 DLVSG

-1083 GLIVRLG
+1083 GLIVPLG

-1097 CAEAVGWQSLAD
+1097 CAEAVGWQSFAG

-1122 FARDSFVDEVAETL
+1122 FARDSFVDEVTETL
-1136 KRTGLKPN
+1136 RRTGLKPN

-1158 FERAAESMHR
+1158 FERAAESTQR

-1231 RVVAEGIETP
+1231 RVIAEGIETP

-1263 APDTVAMLLLDLTL
+1263 TPDPVAQLKVCL
-1277 AQNNNVEST
+1277 AKIRSGRQAALS
-1286 TTQNCNRIGDS
+1286 S
-1297 NRRAS
+1297 A
-1302 FQEVGHANV
+1302 